1 MSNYLYFCLVINDK
15 YKVSEFYLTT
25 IITVCSLIRYHY
37 SKRNRLKF
45 TFPPSH
51 YYVYCTKGLFIN
63 KKCQIKTIQ
72 NGDGKT
78 LTNAASNLGVFYLNI
93 NNLKRHIAH
102 NLPFR
107 PTVPPP
113 PCNSKKAIL
122 LTLFTIT

>member
-45 TFPPSH
+45 TFLPSH
-51 YYVYCTKGLFIN
+51 YYVYCPKGLFIN

-72 NGDGKT
+72 NGGGKT
-78 LTNAASNLGVFYLNI
+78 HNIATSNFGVLSVNI

-113 PCNSKKAIL
+113 LVIPKRPFYL
-122 LTLFTIT
+122 LSLP